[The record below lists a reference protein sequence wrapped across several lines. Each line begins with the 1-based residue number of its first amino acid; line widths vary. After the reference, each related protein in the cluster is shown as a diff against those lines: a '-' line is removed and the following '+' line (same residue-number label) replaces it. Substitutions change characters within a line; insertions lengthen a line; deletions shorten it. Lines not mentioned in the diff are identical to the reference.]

1 MIFDQLSDEILEL
14 IIDHTQPGFNQRS
27 RKLTQGICRELLD
40 SHEHTSLVTERL
52 LTEICWLPTEHLKY
66 YTFIQE
72 LTKWFHSKNI
82 HEIRLKVYANN
93 PMAVK
98 AYEKYGFEHFV
109 HEMKLK

>member
-72 LTKWFHSKNI
+72 LSRYLSPAQLETIVNRPISDRIRQMSLIAQENQDHSLAKI
-82 HEIRLKVYANN
+82 
-93 PMAVK
+93 
-98 AYEKYGFEHFV
+98 
-109 HEMKLK
+109 